1 MRTIDDITS
10 QLHGAKYFSVLDATK
25 GYWSIQLDKPS
36 SLLTTFNTP
45 FGRYRYLRLAM
56 GIRSA
61 QDIFQRKIDEIFE
74 HMQGVTSICD
84 DILVFGNTRAEHD

>member
-1 MRTIDDITS
+1 MHTIDDITP
-10 QLHGAKYFSVLDATK
+10 QLHGAKYLSVLDWT
-25 GYWSIQLDKPS
+25 IQLDK
-36 SLLTTFNTP
+36 SLLTTLNTP

-74 HMQGVTSICD
+74 HMHEVSSICD
-84 DILVFGNTRAEHD
+84 DILVLDTCVWSMTKT